1 MRSVSITTGIIHG
14 LVDVRKM
21 QKLVQDAWRVA
32 GPRVEWHVGDV
43 AWGRWHHAGRERE
56 WKVEL
61 WDGAWTWLRLPAN
74 ELDWLVHP
82 ERKGSDL
89 HARLL
94 EWFEEEAEG
103 EGPLRTWS
111 FADDEATL
119 AVLAAAGF
127 SPEANGKPMSFN
139 ARELGGE
146 AERRLPDGFRFRT
159 VSEDDLARRVEVH
172 RLVWHPSRVTEE
184 SYANV
189 MRAWPYRTDLDCV
202 VEAPDG
208 RLAAYALA
216 WYDNANRV
224 GELEPVGT
232 HPDFRRRGLGAAVCR
247 YAFGRLRDAGA
258 EQVVV
263 YSNAEPAQQLYESLG
278 FRRHS
283 LLVPFT
289 KVR

>member
-1 MRSVSITTGIIHG
+1 
-14 LVDVRKM
+14 M
-21 QKLVQDAWRVA
+21 QALAQEAWRVA

-43 AWGRWHHAGRERE
+43 AWGRWHHPRREHE

-61 WDGAWTWLRLPAN
+61 WNGAWTWLRRPKN

-82 ERKGSDL
+82 DRKGSEL

-94 EWFEEEAEG
+94 EWFEAEAEG

-111 FADDEATL
+111 FEDDEPTL
-119 AVLAAAGF
+119 GILAAAGF
-127 SPEANGKPMSFN
+127 ACEADAHAMSFN
-139 ARELGGE
+139 VRDLPEE
-146 AERRLPDGFRFRT
+146 PEPEPPDGFRFRT
-159 VSEDDLARRVEVH
+159 VGEGDLARRVEIH
-172 RLVWHPSRVTEE
+172 RLVWHPSRVTDE

-189 MRAWPYRTDLDCV
+189 MRAWPYRPDLDCV
-202 VEAPDG
+202 VEGPDWPF
-208 RLAAYALA
+208 AAYALA
-216 WYDNANRV
+216 WYDDANRV

-232 HPDFRRRGLGAAVCR
+232 RPRFRRLGLGAAVCR
-247 YAFGRLRDAGA
+247 YAFSRLREAGA

-263 YSNAEPAQQLYESLG
+263 YSNTEPAQRLYESLG